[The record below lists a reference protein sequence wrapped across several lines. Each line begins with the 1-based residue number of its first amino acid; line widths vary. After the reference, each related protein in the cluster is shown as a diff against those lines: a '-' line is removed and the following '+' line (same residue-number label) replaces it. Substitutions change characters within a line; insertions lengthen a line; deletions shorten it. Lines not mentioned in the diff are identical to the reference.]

1 MVRSIK
7 EYARDWQENAEAD
20 AFWSILTNPKFSG
33 RKWNAAAFYK
43 TGEEEIGRLF
53 NYMKKAS
60 INKPNGVF
68 MDFGCG
74 AGRVSK
80 ALRKRFTSGYGVDIS
95 PKMIDLASN
104 YVHGV
109 SFIVNQKDSLE
120 DFANQSI
127 DFVYSHI
134 ALQHIPNDYQKRY
147 INEFM
152 RIIRG
157 GGLVVFQV
165 PIEVFASQSI
175 KPSFP
180 NQMKEKLKKCFPS
193 VLALRR
199 KYSASCGFDFSF
211 KIEMH
216 VLPFEE
222 IKEICDAWGCVIETH
237 PSTNSC
243 ERDHNG
249 KIEFY
254 DLKEERW
261 RLEKSN
267 GLNRYL
273 SCMFFVRKPV
283 GLP

>member
-157 GGLVVFQV
+157 GG
-165 PIEVFASQSI
+165 AG
-175 KPSFP
+175 
-180 NQMKEKLKKCFPS
+180 
-193 VLALRR
+193 R
-199 KYSASCGFDFSF
+199 FSSS
-211 KIEMH
+211 
-216 VLPFEE
+216 
-222 IKEICDAWGCVIETH
+222 D
-237 PSTNSC
+237 
-243 ERDHNG
+243 
-249 KIEFY
+249 
-254 DLKEERW
+254 
-261 RLEKSN
+261 
-267 GLNRYL
+267 
-273 SCMFFVRKPV
+273 
-283 GLP
+283 